1 MTIRPSLPLRT
12 APRRALSLLT
22 LAAALLGVPGAT
34 LAGPPPARGAELPP
48 GVVAQVAGRTLTD
61 DGFAIASAQQALR
74 ELKRARGG
82 ARGVLEQLIEESMV
96 AQECTRLGL
105 TVTQADVDKLWKD
118 WDLRLR
124 RTSGGRR
131 TLRDAIKEQGSTQR
145 EFVEQM
151 WHILRKERIAAHVK
165 YLGRQ
170 LPKDERARLNQI
182 GIVIA
187 SLRLK
192 TDVKYGVPTLD
203 LAQQKKQH
211 ANLPKG
217 VIATVNGKPITMLDF
232 GRALIIRLPGS
243 KVREYLDKECKS
255 ALLQGK
261 DVKLTDAELDAEV
274 KHLRALW
281 PLERQLQRDEVWRT
295 ISFKDRF
302 ETQFNMTMEDVR
314 KSRYSRGLLGL
325 VRKMRA
331 GVTAADIAAEF
342 KAHQEGRYGA
352 HILVYDVQIK
362 FAQRKGLMADQ
373 GLPSLRDARK
383 LANKISARLSRGD
396 SFDKVANDVNMQ
408 RKPWQQAKRIRIY
421 HTDQDLVLRKQAERL
436 RDGDVSSPFETLAE
450 VHVMKRVGERPART
464 LAEVRPHVI
473 EMVARHQARV
483 WIEEK
488 LKDQA
493 WVRLRWPLPQ
503 RGD

>member
-1 MTIRPSLPLRT
+1 VT
-12 APRRALSLLT
+12 AG
-22 LAAALLGVPGAT
+22 LLGISASAR
-34 LAGPPPARGAELPP
+34 AGPPRVRGADLPA

-61 DGFAIASAQQALR
+61 DGFAIAAAQQALR

-82 ARGVLEQLIEESMV
+82 ARGVLEQLIEERMV
-96 AQECTRLGL
+96 KQECTRLGL
-105 TVTQADVDKLWKD
+105 QITQADVDKLWHD
-118 WDLRLR
+118 WDRRLR
-124 RTSGGRR
+124 TTSGGTR
-131 TLRDAIKEQGSTQR
+131 TLRDAIKDQGSTQR
-145 EFVEQM
+145 EFIEQM
-151 WHILRKERIAAHVK
+151 WHILRKERIAAHTK

-192 TDVKYGVPTLD
+192 TDVKYGVQTLD
-203 LAQQKKQH
+203 LTQQKKQLTP
-211 ANLPKG
+211 LPKG
-217 VIATVNGKPITMLDF
+217 VVATVGGQPITTLDF

-261 DVKLTDAELDAEV
+261 DVKLTDAQLDAEV
-274 KHLRALW
+274 KHLRKLW

-331 GVTAADIAAEF
+331 NVTEADVVTDF
-342 KAHQEGRYGA
+342 KKHQEGRYGA
-352 HILVYDVQIK
+352 HILVYDVQIQ
-362 FAQRKGLMADQ
+362 FAQKKGLMAER
-373 GLPSLRDARK
+373 GLPSLREARK
-383 LANKISARLSRGD
+383 LANQISSRLSRGD
-396 SFDKVANDVNMQ
+396 SFDKVANDINMQ

-421 HTDQDLVLRKQAERL
+421 HTNRDLVLRKEAERL

-450 VHVMKRVGERPART
+450 IHVMKRVGQRPART
-464 LAEVRPHVI
+464 LAEVRPHAI
-473 EMVARHQARV
+473 EMVARRRARE

-488 LKDQA
+488 LKDPD
-493 WVRLRWPLPQ
+493 WVHLRWPLPQ